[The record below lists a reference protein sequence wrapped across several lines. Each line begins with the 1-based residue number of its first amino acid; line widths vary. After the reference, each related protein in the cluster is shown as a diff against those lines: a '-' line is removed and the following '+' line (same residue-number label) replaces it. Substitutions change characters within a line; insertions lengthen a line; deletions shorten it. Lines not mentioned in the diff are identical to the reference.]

1 MPGQHFPLLPL
12 LFSAWFHALVLSFPV
27 SSSPWSNV
35 LGNDGP
41 APLDVRFRQPS
52 QEVQTARMETAEPQD
67 FAAQLPDAAP
77 GDSLPP
83 VMPEPAPLAIL
94 VPDRYLSPSEVDQKA
109 APLELAPLIYPEEAY
124 LRRIGGKVML
134 RLFISETGSI
144 DGIDILVADPPLMF
158 DQAAVD
164 AVMGSR
170 FRAARL
176 LSRPVKSVKTIWIQ
190 FDPLNDR

>member
-1 MPGQHFPLLPL
+1 MTVVVVAIGAPTRLLNPSAVLPEAADRDSFQPL
-12 LFSAWFHALVLSFPV
+12 
-27 SSSPWSNV
+27 
-35 LGNDGP
+35 
-41 APLDVRFRQPS
+41 
-52 QEVQTARMETAEPQD
+52 
-67 FAAQLPDAAP
+67 
-77 GDSLPP
+77 
-83 VMPEPAPLAIL
+83 MPEPAPLAIL

-170 FRAARL
+170 FKAARL
-176 LSRPVKSVKTIWIQ
+176 LSRPVKSIKTIWIQ
-190 FDPLNDR
+190 FDPLSDH